1 MFPEAIA
8 RRRAAFDEARHLS
21 DWQVHSAHIAA
32 GAIST
37 VVSDFQSG
45 PLYVPMP
52 TGSGKTVGAIWGIID
67 QVREDPSLRV
77 CFLTPYKEAVGKV
90 HSTLTQYLGQDQVG
104 YYHFDAFTDKY
115 AELRKPVV
123 VLTHQFIPHNPG
135 RLDDRD
141 LFVVDEAIYA
151 TGEASLNLTHF
162 ADARNW
168 ATSHNVFPKEFTA
181 LHNFAVDMDRELQSS
196 DKKYLAAPN
205 NQNYDWAAVISDT
218 LKPEDHHQS
227 IPDLDL
233 ILGVLSDVST
243 HGTDLGKLIRE
254 DFWLIV
260 TIME

>member
-1 MFPEAIA
+1 M
-8 RRRAAFDEARHLS
+8 
-21 DWQVHSAHIAA
+21 
-32 GAIST
+32 
-37 VVSDFQSG
+37 
-45 PLYVPMP
+45 
-52 TGSGKTVGAIWGIID
+52 
-67 QVREDPSLRV
+67 
-77 CFLTPYKEAVGKV
+77 
-90 HSTLTQYLGQDQVG
+90 TQYLGQDQIG
-104 YYHFDAFTDKY
+104 YYHSDAFTDKNT
-115 AELRKPVV
+115 ELRKPVV

-141 LFVVDEAIYA
+141 LLVVDEAIYA
-151 TGEASLNLTHF
+151 TGEASLNLEHL
-162 ADARNW
+162 AKARNW
-168 ATSHNVFPKEFTA
+168 ATSHNVLPEEFTA

-196 DKKYLAAPN
+196 DRKYLAAPN